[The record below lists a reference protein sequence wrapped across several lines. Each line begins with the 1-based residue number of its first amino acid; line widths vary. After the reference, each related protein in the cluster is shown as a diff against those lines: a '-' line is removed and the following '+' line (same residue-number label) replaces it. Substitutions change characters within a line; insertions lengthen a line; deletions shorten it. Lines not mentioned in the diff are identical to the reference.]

1 MKWNLL
7 LATNVLKHLSNV
19 STVIVDH
26 SCFQDIVFL
35 KSLFFFFFLFKIKVI
50 VLCFYGDFYGCPAM
64 RKEWIN
70 KLCYTSWVNNILHT
84 LSAIWLP
91 LTRIPSLRMWQ
102 VHGTQLHQI
111 NKCILL
117 TTWLENSIILQF
129 SNRYRQS

>member
-1 MKWNLL
+1 MK
-7 LATNVLKHLSNV
+7 LATCNKCFKTFKQCIYSNSWPFMFPRHSLSK
-19 STVIVDH
+19 
-26 SCFQDIVFL
+26 
-35 KSLFFFFFLFKIKVI
+35 KSFFFFFFLFKIKVI

-91 LTRIPSLRMWQ
+91 LTWIPSLRMWQ